1 MSRPRSAGPHW
12 FRLDQS
18 TANNKKRFSV
28 RVCICGVSNTHY
40 IKFRSTTLTSM
51 SSLHGAEWPLLFL
64 LTVTDE
70 WKAMMWLSA
79 PVLVKPSNMCGL
91 NNYWFSIFCTA
102 FIYPM
107 DYSSMAAVPLS
118 VLQDFYRNCS
128 GCCIYNCEQHLVYI
142 FGKNS
147 GLEVL

>member
-18 TANNKKRFSV
+18 TANNKKHFKHSLYQ
-28 RVCICGVSNTHY
+28 VS
-40 IKFRSTTLTSM
+40 KFRSTTLTSM

-128 GCCIYNCEQHLVYI
+128 GCCIHNSEQHLVYI

>member
-1 MSRPRSAGPHW
+1 MQVHTDLDWTKVQQITRNVSLYMRSFKHS
-12 FRLDQS
+12 LYQ
-18 TANNKKRFSV
+18 
-28 RVCICGVSNTHY
+28 VS
-40 IKFRSTTLTSM
+40 KFRSTTLTSM

-128 GCCIYNCEQHLVYI
+128 GCCIYNSEQHLVYI